1 MKIAVQGLGRMGMQI
16 ARKLAESG
24 EHTVIAHNRS
34 KEPIDEAAEFGAV
47 KAYEK
52 ADVLREFGSDPVV
65 IWIMLPD
72 TIVDAQVDEWLTLIP
87 QGSIIIDGGNSDF
100 RATQKLN
107 ERVSA
112 AGMHL
117 LDAGVSGG
125 VWGYQNGFPIMC
137 GGDNKEAFA
146 VLEPALKTLTQPGGA
161 YFHFGPA
168 GAGHYVKMV
177 HNAIEYGM
185 MESLGEGF
193 RMLKEGPYD
202 GMDLAAAGD
211 VWQHHS
217 VITSWLTEL
226 SRDALRENPNL
237 DGISGY
243 VAESG
248 EARWTLDA
256 ARDLGIA
263 LPSIQAAFDVR
274 VASQKGET
282 NFATKVVAAQ
292 RNKFGGHN
300 LNGEGA
306 AEGAREAVANE
317 NPEAA

>member
-24 EHTVIAHNRS
+24 EHEVIAHNRH
-34 KEPIDEAAEFGAV
+34 KEPIEEAAGYGAIR
-47 KAYEK
+47 AYEK
-52 ADVLREFGSDPVV
+52 QDVLDAFGSDRVV
-65 IWIMLPD
+65 LWIMLPD
-72 TIVDAQVDEWLTLIP
+72 DIVDAQIDEWLPLLP
-87 QGSIIIDGGNSDF
+87 QHSIIIDGGNSDF
-100 RATQKLN
+100 RNTIKLN
-107 ERVSA
+107 EKVRA
-112 AGMHL
+112 AGMEL
-117 LDAGVSGG
+117 LDFGVSGG
-125 VWGYQNGFPIMC
+125 VWGYHNGFPIMC
-137 GGDNKEAFA
+137 GSDSTEAFS
-146 VLEPALKTLTQPGGA
+146 VLEPALKTLCAPGGA
-161 YFHFGPA
+161 YHHFGPS

-193 RMLKEGPYD
+193 RMLKDGPYKD
-202 GMDLAAAGD
+202 MDLAAAGD

-226 SRDALRENPNL
+226 SRDALAENPDL

-248 EARWTLDA
+248 EARWTLEA
-256 ARDLGIA
+256 AHDMGIE

-274 VASQKGET
+274 VRSQKGET

-300 LNGEGA
+300 LNGEGKA
-306 AEGAREAVANE
+306 
-317 NPEAA
+317 

>member
-16 ARKLAESG
+16 ARKLSESG
-24 EHTVIAHNRS
+24 EHTVIAHNRHH
-34 KEPIDEAAEFGAV
+34 EPIDEAARYGAV
-47 KAYEK
+47 AAYEK
-52 ADVLREFGSDPVV
+52 QDVLDAFGDDRII

-72 TIVDAQVDEWLTLIP
+72 DIVDAQVDEWLTMIP

-100 RATQKLN
+100 RNTMKLN
-107 ERVSA
+107 EKVKA
-112 AGMHL
+112 AGMEL
-117 LDAGVSGG
+117 LDFGVSGG

-137 GGDNKEAFA
+137 GGDNKEAFTA
-146 VLEPALKTLTQPGGA
+146 VEPALKTLTQPGGA
-161 YFHFGPA
+161 YFHFGDS

-193 RMLKEGPYD
+193 RMLKDGPYHN
-202 GMDLAAAGD
+202 MDLAAAGD

-226 SRDALRENPNL
+226 SRDALAENPEL

-248 EARWTLDA
+248 EARWTLEA
-256 ARDLGIA
+256 AKEMGIE

-274 VASQKGET
+274 VKSQQGET

-300 LNGEGA
+300 LNGEGKA
-306 AEGAREAVANE
+306 
-317 NPEAA
+317 